1 MSLARGHEAVIVSH
15 QAPIWM
21 LRLAIEGRRFVHD
34 PRKRQCTLASLTSL
48 TYRGDEP
55 RVARLQRA
63 RGRAASHGP
72 LRSRCMTPRPPL
84 YAVSRRRMMALASV
98 SALLALGACSSDPN
112 SIAEQA
118 KKGDQKGYIA
128 GNGAIEQIPSD
139 KRLDPITL
147 EGETL
152 DGRQWSSTR
161 ERGKQ
166 VVVVNL
172 WGSWCPPCIE
182 EIPDLEKVWTDV
194 QAAGKPV
201 QFMGI
206 DFREDPQ
213 RGQAFVRTQ
222 KMTYPSLSDESG
234 VLILAFGRQA
244 PTSPP
249 STIVLD
255 KEGRVAARAN
265 GAVSAA
271 TLQGLID
278 DVLES

>member
-1 MSLARGHEAVIVSH
+1 
-15 QAPIWM
+15 
-21 LRLAIEGRRFVHD
+21 
-34 PRKRQCTLASLTSL
+34 
-48 TYRGDEP
+48 
-55 RVARLQRA
+55 
-63 RGRAASHGP
+63 
-72 LRSRCMTPRPPL
+72 MTPRPPL

>member
-1 MSLARGHEAVIVSH
+1 
-15 QAPIWM
+15 
-21 LRLAIEGRRFVHD
+21 
-34 PRKRQCTLASLTSL
+34 
-48 TYRGDEP
+48 
-55 RVARLQRA
+55 
-63 RGRAASHGP
+63 
-72 LRSRCMTPRPPL
+72 MTPRTPR
-84 YAVSRRRMMALASV
+84 YAVSRAAVSV
-98 SALLALGACSSDPN
+98 TSVLALLALGACSSDPN

-128 GNGAIEQIPSD
+128 GNGAIEQIPVD
-139 KRLDPITL
+139 QRLKPVTL
-147 EGETL
+147 EGTTL
-152 DGRQWSSTR
+152 DGRQWSSTS

-213 RGQAFVRTQ
+213 RGAAFVKTQ
-222 KMTYPSLSDESG
+222 RMTYPSLTDESG

-249 STIVLD
+249 STLVLD
-255 KEGRVAARAN
+255 REGRVAARAN
-265 GAVSAA
+265 GAVSAT

-278 DVLES
+278 DVLKSES

>member
-1 MSLARGHEAVIVSH
+1 
-15 QAPIWM
+15 
-21 LRLAIEGRRFVHD
+21 
-34 PRKRQCTLASLTSL
+34 
-48 TYRGDEP
+48 
-55 RVARLQRA
+55 
-63 RGRAASHGP
+63 
-72 LRSRCMTPRPPL
+72 MTPPTPR
-84 YAVSRRRMMALASV
+84 YAGWRRRAVAVASAT
-98 SALLALGACSSDPN
+98 ALLALGACSSDPN

-128 GNGAIEQIPSD
+128 GNGQIEQIPAA
-139 KRLDPITL
+139 KRLDPVTL
-147 EGETL
+147 EGATL
-152 DGRQWSSTR
+152 DGRQWSSTS

-213 RGQAFVRTQ
+213 RGAAFVKTQ
-222 KMTYPSLSDESG
+222 KMTYPSLTDESG

-249 STIVLD
+249 STLVLD
-255 KEGRVAARAN
+255 KEGRVAARVN

>member
-1 MSLARGHEAVIVSH
+1 
-15 QAPIWM
+15 
-21 LRLAIEGRRFVHD
+21 
-34 PRKRQCTLASLTSL
+34 
-48 TYRGDEP
+48 
-55 RVARLQRA
+55 
-63 RGRAASHGP
+63 
-72 LRSRCMTPRPPL
+72 MTPRTPR
-84 YAVSRRRMMALASV
+84 YAVSRAAAVLTSV
-98 SALLALGACSSDPN
+98 VALLALGACSSDPN

-128 GNGAIEQIPSD
+128 GNGAIEQIPVD
-139 KRLDPITL
+139 KRLDPVTL
-147 EGETL
+147 EGTTL
-152 DGRQWSSTR
+152 DGKQWSSTS

-213 RGQAFVRTQ
+213 RGAAFVRTQ
-222 KMTYPSLSDESG
+222 KMTYPSLTDESG

-249 STIVLD
+249 STLVLD

-265 GAVSAA
+265 GAVSAT

-278 DVLES
+278 DVLKSES

>member
-1 MSLARGHEAVIVSH
+1 MTAR
-15 QAPIWM
+15 P
-21 LRLAIEGRRFVHD
+21 
-34 PRKRQCTLASLTSL
+34 
-48 TYRGDEP
+48 
-55 RVARLQRA
+55 
-63 RGRAASHGP
+63 P
-72 LRSRCMTPRPPL
+72 LRST
-84 YAVSRRRMMALASV
+84 YAVSRRRVMAGASV
-98 SALLALGACSSDPN
+98 AALLALGACSSDPN

-128 GNGAIEQIPSD
+128 GNGAIEQIPVD
-139 KRLDPITL
+139 ERLAPITL

-249 STIVLD
+249 STLVLD
-255 KEGRVAARAN
+255 KDGRVAARAN
-265 GAVSAA
+265 GAVSAT

-278 DVLES
+278 DVLASES

>member
-1 MSLARGHEAVIVSH
+1 
-15 QAPIWM
+15 
-21 LRLAIEGRRFVHD
+21 
-34 PRKRQCTLASLTSL
+34 
-48 TYRGDEP
+48 
-55 RVARLQRA
+55 
-63 RGRAASHGP
+63 
-72 LRSRCMTPRPPL
+72 MTPRTPR
-84 YAVSRRRMMALASV
+84 YAVSRAAAVLTSV
-98 SALLALGACSSDPN
+98 VALLALGACSSDPN

-128 GNGAIEQIPSD
+128 GNGAIEQIPVD
-139 KRLDPITL
+139 KRLDPVTL
-147 EGETL
+147 EGTTL
-152 DGRQWSSTR
+152 DGRQWSSTS

-213 RGQAFVRTQ
+213 RGAAFVKTQ
-222 KMTYPSLSDESG
+222 KMTYPSLTDESG

-249 STIVLD
+249 STLVLD

-265 GAVSAA
+265 GAVSAT

-278 DVLES
+278 DVLKSES